1 MSIVTI
7 VVVAI
12 MAVGCS
18 VIVGVVIAFLFNRYR
33 RRVKARQQNSQ
44 QHGEVYA
51 FPSLSPHCDAL
62 QGPPTYEE
70 ATRGSSNSSSSNSSS
85 SSICLQD
92 VTSIVNPNYQ
102 HDETPIEK
110 KQETMT
116 TDAVTS
122 AADTSSG

>member
-33 RRVKARQQNSQ
+33 RRVKARQQNPQ
-44 QHGEVYA
+44 QHGDVYA

-70 ATRGSSNSSSSNSSS
+70 ATRGSSNSSSS
-85 SSICLQD
+85 SICLQD
-92 VTSIVNPNYQ
+92 VTSIINPNYQ

>member
-44 QHGEVYA
+44 NPQLHGEVYA

-70 ATRGSSNSSSSNSSS
+70 ATRGSSSNSSS